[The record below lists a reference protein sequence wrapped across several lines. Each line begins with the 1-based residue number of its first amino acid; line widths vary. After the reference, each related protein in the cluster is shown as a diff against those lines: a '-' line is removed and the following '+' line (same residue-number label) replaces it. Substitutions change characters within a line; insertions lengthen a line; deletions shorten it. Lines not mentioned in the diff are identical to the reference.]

1 MARELIAVGGMGE
14 VFSGW
19 DSKLDRPVAIKLLRR
34 DMVDQPDFR
43 ERFEAEIRAAGRL
56 THNGVVAVFDTGEH
70 EGLPF
75 MVMELLSGRTLADE
89 LQEGAADPDRAI
101 SVALQILDALRMAH
115 REEIL
120 HRDLKPS
127 NILLADDGSVKVAD
141 FGVAKM
147 AGGRDLTQT
156 GTMVGTAAYLAPERI
171 EGRPASRSSDLY
183 AAGVILFELLAGFK
197 PFQADTPLGLMRAIG
212 QDVPPDLREVRPEL
226 DPALAA
232 VVAKALAKD
241 PDRRY
246 ASAREM
252 ADELGGLGAVAV
264 ESPTSEIAGPGEA
277 STEVLPTRGFGHA
290 ETEVIGTPRAR
301 HRAGGSGLYSYKL
314 AGVAAAVL
322 ALIIVVMLV
331 SRNMAVSPVETP
343 DSGATSG
350 SISPELEDALD
361 DLEEA
366 VNP

>member
-1 MARELIAVGGMGE
+1 MIAVGGMGE

-34 DMVDQPDFR
+34 DMVEQPDFR

-56 THNGVVAVFDTGEH
+56 THSGVVAVFDTGEH

-101 SVALQILDALRMAH
+101 SVALQILDALRVAH

-171 EGRPASRSSDLY
+171 EGRPAGRSSDLY
-183 AAGVILFELLAGFK
+183 AVGAILFELLAGFK

-212 QDVPPDLREVRPEL
+212 QDMPPDLQEVRPEL

-232 VVAKALAKD
+232 IVAKAMAKD
-241 PDRRY
+241 PERRY
-246 ASAREM
+246 ASAWEM
-252 ADELGGLGAVAV
+252 ADELGELSTVAV
-264 ESPTSEIAGPGEA
+264 ESPTSEVAGPGEA
-277 STEVLPTRGFGHA
+277 STEVLATGGADHA
-290 ETEVIGTPRAR
+290 KTEVIRTSGAR
-301 HRAGGSGLYSYKL
+301 HRAGGSGFYKL

-322 ALIIVVMLV
+322 AVIIVVMLV
-331 SRNMAVSPVETP
+331 SRNLAVSPVETP
-343 DSGATSG
+343 DSGAASG
-350 SISPELEDALD
+350 SISPELEEALD

>member
-1 MARELIAVGGMGE
+1 M
-14 VFSGW
+14 FSGW

-34 DMVDQPDFR
+34 DMVEQPDFR

-56 THNGVVAVFDTGEH
+56 THSGVVAVFDTGEH
-70 EGLPF
+70 DGLPF

-101 SVALQILDALRMAH
+101 SVALQILDALRVAH
-115 REEIL
+115 REDIL
-120 HRDLKPS
+120 HRDLKPG

-156 GTMVGTAAYLAPERI
+156 GTMVGTPAYLAPERI
-171 EGRPASRSSDLY
+171 EGQPASRSSDLY
-183 AAGVILFELLAGFK
+183 AVGAILFELLAGFK

-212 QDVPPDLREVRPEL
+212 QDVAPDLQEVRPEL

-232 VVAKALAKD
+232 IVAKAMAKD

-252 ADELGGLGAVAV
+252 ADELGGLGAVAA
-264 ESPTSEIAGPGEA
+264 EGATSETIAGPGEA
-277 STEVLPTRGFGHA
+277 PTEVLATSGADHA
-290 ETEVIGTPRAR
+290 KTDVIRTSGAR
-301 HRAGGSGLYSYKL
+301 HRAGGSGLYKL

-322 ALIIVVMLV
+322 AVIIVVMLV
-331 SRNMAVSPVETP
+331 SRNLAVSPVETP